1 MMKIY
6 APDRFD
12 RLPDAILFDTDNTL
26 YPYDP
31 AHAAAQQAVREKV
44 STTFSIR
51 PEEFDTAFKQARD
64 EVKSRLQ
71 HTASSHSR
79 LLYLQRML
87 EIMGLGSQVLLA
99 LDFEQT
105 YWRTFLSNAILF
117 DDVKELL
124 DDLRLLGI
132 PTAIVTDLTAQIQFR
147 KVVYF
152 GLDQY
157 FDYIVTSEEAGF
169 DKPHPAPF
177 TIALE
182 KMRPKGNTIW
192 MIGDNPVNDIRG
204 AARRSM
210 QLLCR
215 RSTPAP
221 SRRRRKRPGSVFQ
234 QFFGVTPS
242 RRSTGAK
249 AIMTSPNTSLHAAIV
264 DFCARILP
272 GPAFGPGCRRQCFVQ
287 EQWRAVDKGLRYL
300 ASRRCQ
306 PGNFRARR
314 PGSSPI
320 GHRTG

>member
-1 MMKIY
+1 MKIY
-6 APDRFD
+6 EKERFN

-31 AHAAAQQAVREKV
+31 AHSAAQSAVREKV
-44 STTFSIR
+44 VKTFSIK
-51 PEEFDTAFKQARD
+51 PETFDKAFKEARQQ
-64 EVKSRLQ
+64 VKTRLR

-117 DDVKELL
+117 DQVKELL

-152 GLDQY
+152 GLDHY

-169 DKPHPAPF
+169 DKPHEAPF
-177 TIALE
+177 KIAVE
-182 KMRPKGNTIW
+182 KMRPKGDLIW

-204 AARRSM
+204 GREKINAVTLQKIHQGSELGTAENSPDAAFREFSELR
-210 QLLCR
+210 LLI
-215 RSTPAP
+215 
-221 SRRRRKRPGSVFQ
+221 KRLGESQ
-234 QFFGVTPS
+234 ND
-242 RRSTGAK
+242 
-249 AIMTSPNTSLHAAIV
+249 I
-264 DFCARILP
+264 
-272 GPAFGPGCRRQCFVQ
+272 
-287 EQWRAVDKGLRYL
+287 KG
-300 ASRRCQ
+300 
-306 PGNFRARR
+306 
-314 PGSSPI
+314 
-320 GHRTG
+320 